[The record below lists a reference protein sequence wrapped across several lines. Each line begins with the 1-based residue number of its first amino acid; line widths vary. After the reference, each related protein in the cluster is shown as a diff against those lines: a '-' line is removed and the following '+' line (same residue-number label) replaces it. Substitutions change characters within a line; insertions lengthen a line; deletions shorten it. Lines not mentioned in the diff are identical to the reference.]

1 MGPIVG
7 CVGDLLVE
15 IMRKNIDEP
24 LGETGV
30 FLGPFPSGASGIFID
45 AVARLGI
52 DARFVG
58 TVGNDDF
65 GRLIIERF
73 KRDGVD
79 TSHIKRSDE
88 YTTGVAFVTYFAD
101 GSRKFIYHLGNAATG
116 QIYPDDVKPEYFF
129 DVSYLHVVGSTM
141 FINEQSAGACIEA
154 MNIVKSRGGK
164 VSFDPNFRPELL
176 SEEEVTERFH
186 PVLAKSDIMFP
197 TTDELK
203 ILTGETDIKKACRKL
218 LDTGFELVAIKQGKD
233 GSSVY
238 TTKEEFHVPAFKVK
252 EIDPTGAGDCYCA
265 GFLAGLIK
273 GKDLKHT
280 AQFANAVGALAVTK
294 KGPMEG
300 APREEDVY
308 KLLNQSSL

>member
-1 MGPIVG
+1 MRSIVG

-15 IMRKNIDEP
+15 IMRQTRDEP

-52 DARFVG
+52 GARFVG

-65 GRLIIERF
+65 GELIINRF

-79 TSHIKRSDE
+79 TSHIKRSDD

-116 QIYPDDVKPEYFF
+116 QISPEDVKPEYFLNV
-129 DVSYLHVVGSTM
+129 DYLHVVGSTM
-141 FINEQSAGACIEA
+141 FINEQSAGACIKA
-154 MNIVKSRGGK
+154 IDIVKGRGGK

-176 SEEEVTERFH
+176 SVEEVKERFH
-186 PVLAKSDIMFP
+186 LVLTKSDIIFP
-197 TTDELK
+197 TMDELK
-203 ILTGETDIKKACRKL
+203 ILTGETNIKKACTKL
-218 LDTGFELVAIKQGKD
+218 LETGFEIVAIKQGKD

-238 TTKEEFHVPAFKVK
+238 TKEEEFHVPAFRVE

-273 GKDLKHT
+273 GMDVKHT
-280 AQFANAVGALAVTK
+280 ALFANAVGALAVTK

-300 APREEDVY
+300 APKEEKVNE
-308 KLLNQSSL
+308 LLDRSSP